1 MLPSQPGLGWNQ
13 LPLVGQAGY
22 IQIFWHLAAWLEKDK
37 NAEIK
42 GGSMALG
49 RTEPSPFTD
58 PAEALQ
64 PRGHQ
69 ATQAHSSSLLGS
81 GRGVPSQLRGS
92 EPTMA
97 LALLPLYTT
106 TQADPAV

>member
-1 MLPSQPGLGWNQ
+1 MIIQFQPLMLPSQPGLGWNQ

-42 GGSMALG
+42 GGSVALG
-49 RTEPSPFTD
+49 RTDPSPFTD

-69 ATQAHSSSLLGS
+69 ATQAHTAL
-81 GRGVPSQLRGS
+81 PFW
-92 EPTMA
+92 A
-97 LALLPLYTT
+97 LAEESPHS
-106 TQADPAV
+106 